1 MNDSLW
7 PVCLALMAWAA
18 VGILALTVAHLQS
31 SLGRWKT
38 RVAALET
45 GVEMH
50 GSLLVKRQDE
60 LGTELKGYREE
71 IRCLAERL
79 RNLEGRMKSTAAW
92 ESAMTGAQ
100 VDRNIEMDAVRD
112 RIDALSARLD
122 AVELACGVREKPKIM
137 GGAK

>member
-1 MNDSLW
+1 MSLACEIGG
-7 PVCLALMAWAA
+7 CL
-18 VGILALTVAHLQS
+18 VLASCFFGGVMLDTAFWRLHSKSVRKRLDEMDDRQSRNVAEL
-31 SLGRWKT
+31 LPLAKK
-38 RVAALET
+38 VAENIA
-45 GVEMH
+45 
-50 GSLLVKRQDE
+50 
-60 LGTELKGYREE
+60 GYREE

-122 AVELACGVREKPKIM
+122 AVELACGLRERPKTM
-137 GGAK
+137 GGAE